1 MSKTRVRLV
10 AAQLKLQNLEKSM
23 ASQQMAED
31 KDIKPEKE
39 KGQLESS
46 ILYPQTEISIGKET
60 LFVRQESRRCVVKM
74 IQNEIVMM

>member
-1 MSKTRVRLV
+1 
-10 AAQLKLQNLEKSM
+10 
-23 ASQQMAED
+23 MAED